1 MIAKIVVSTV
11 RTIFAGLFIQV
22 NVGAVPKIFIG
33 PLVLLMQN
41 LMNSRVLNPRPMK
54 LHILQYATSLKL
66 PKL

>member
-1 MIAKIVVSTV
+1 MTAKIVVSTV

-22 NVGAVPKIFIG
+22 HVGAVPKIVIG

-41 LMNSRVLNPRPMK
+41 LMNSRVLNK
-54 LHILQYATSLKL
+54 AYEAAYLQYATSLKL